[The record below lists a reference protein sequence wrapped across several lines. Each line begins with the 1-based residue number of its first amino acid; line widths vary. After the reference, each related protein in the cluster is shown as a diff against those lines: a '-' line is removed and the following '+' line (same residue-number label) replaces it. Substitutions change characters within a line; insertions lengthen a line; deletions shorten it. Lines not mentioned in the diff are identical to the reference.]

1 MIRDIFTNKW
11 IIGSVFLLLI
21 IAAGCIWYYQHST
34 AADKLEVV
42 KADKLLQKW
51 KADKAKPAAETVSTK
66 ASMENLT
73 STAEKQRIKSIGED
87 AETNTDKPTESV
99 SLPSIRTDST
109 EKPRFSPNGFGP
121 YPKVPKDYLLT
132 CGPTSWQ
139 MMDLFGGPPPT
150 REIELIDRV
159 MVKLWKDG
167 DTRIQGGTF
176 ENGKVYVNYHDRV
189 YVNYNTYI
197 KHDGTTGRYISRWGS
212 HSSVPIPT
220 EAQMLAGDIPEG
232 LEVIDLDIKDPGIE
246 PYSFL
251 DLDR

>member
-1 MIRDIFTNKW
+1 MLQGVFGITN
-11 IIGSVFLLLI
+11 
-21 IAAGCIWYYQHST
+21 T
-34 AADKLEVV
+34 APYKLEADKT
-42 KADKLLQKW
+42 DKLLQEW
-51 KADKAKPAAETVSTK
+51 KADNANPTIPAET
-66 ASMENLT
+66 ASPQAPAENIT
-73 STAEKQRIKSIGED
+73 PTAEKQRNTSIGED
-87 AETNTDKPTESV
+87 AETYTDKPTESV

-109 EKPRFSPNGFGP
+109 EKPRFSPHGFGP
-121 YPKVPKDYLLT
+121 YPKVPKDFLLT

-159 MVKLWKDG
+159 LVKLWKEG

-176 ENGKVYVNYHDRV
+176 ENGKVYVYYRDRV

-197 KHDGTTGRYISRWGS
+197 KHDGTIGRYISGWGS

-220 EAQMLAGDIPEG
+220 EAQMLAGDIPKG
-232 LEVIDLDIKDPGIE
+232 LEVIDLDIEYPGIE

-251 DLDR
+251 ELDR